1 MMMRNGR
8 CFMSWFRKIP
18 LFLAIIGMGPTGVRA
33 GDLVPE
39 LFLGPA
45 FTAISGTVYAGAGIG
60 GGATYAIAA
69 TPLGAL
75 EARLGVMPVFGTDLK
90 RQFTITQIHVP
101 VMASLSFL
109 ELPRD
114 RHGRGVGGAIGFGLT
129 ATVGHVHE
137 QTAFQPSA
145 MVELTFGAFQRGALT
160 LRYQT
165 TLKDVASSTGASVGY
180 HSLVFIASTVW

>member
-1 MMMRNGR
+1 
-8 CFMSWFRKIP
+8 
-18 LFLAIIGMGPTGVRA
+18 MGPTGVRA

-60 GGATYAIAA
+60 GGATYALAA

-75 EARLGVMPVFGTDLK
+75 EARLGVMPVFGTNLE
-90 RQFTITQIHVP
+90 RQVTITQIHVP

-114 RHGRGVGGAIGFGLT
+114 RHGRGVGGAIGGAIGFGLT